1 MEEWRDIEH
10 FKGYQ
15 VSDKGGVRSF
25 WRRKHRPTG
34 YGCDWILGDEPTI
47 MHASDDGNG
56 YLKVMLYCRE
66 DGKRYCK
73 KVHKL
78 VANAFIPNDDP
89 SKNTVDHIK
98 PGREGKLDN
107 SVGNLRWFTRRENIQ
122 KAYQEGMCDDR
133 IERSK
138 KDIVLIDTWT
148 GESCYFSSIREA
160 SDMTRIN
167 YTTIV
172 HALKKNSVVGNRYLF
187 EYAEGEDRLLYGDDD
202 NKLLSW
208 LRVGIR

>member
-1 MEEWRDIEH
+1 MEEWRDIEN
-10 FKGYQ
+10 FPGYQ
-15 VSDKGGVRSF
+15 VSSEGRVRTF
-25 WRRKHRPTG
+25 WVKKHYQTG
-34 YGCDWILGDEPTI
+34 YGTYRCLSGQPNI
-47 MHASDDGNG
+47 MSQSDDGNG
-56 YLKVMLYCRE
+56 YLKVTLYCRE

-78 VANAFIPNDDP
+78 VADAFIPNDDP

-138 KDIVLIDTWT
+138 KDIVLVDEWT

-160 SDMTRIN
+160 SDMTGIN

-187 EYAEGEDRLLYGDDD
+187 EYAEGEDRMLYGDDD